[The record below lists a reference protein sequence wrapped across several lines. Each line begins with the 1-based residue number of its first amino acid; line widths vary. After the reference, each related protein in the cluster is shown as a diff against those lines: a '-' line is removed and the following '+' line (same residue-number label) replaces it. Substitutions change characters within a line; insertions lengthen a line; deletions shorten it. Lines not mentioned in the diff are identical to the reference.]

1 MKQFNVTLTLVLA
14 LSFTATSVL
23 AETAPAP
30 ATQTT
35 TVSQSST
42 TTETPT
48 STATTVTTTT
58 DTKTSSPAKGRK
70 GSSNAGVLAFGYYE
84 YSTFESLYVDFT
96 TDHITATGLGF
107 KGFYEYGLSERL
119 AVGGDLSFSYL
130 LDANFNTSLMSRS
143 FWNADVIG
151 AYYFTD
157 YDKTIQPYLAF
168 GAGVIFSDRGLTPV
182 IDLGGGAH
190 FKFGDSISL
199 KAELMGKSGVIHN
212 RVEAGL
218 GVAFHF

>member
-1 MKQFNVTLTLVLA
+1 MKSTKFALVLA
-14 LSFTATSVL
+14 LSLVSAQVFAEEAT
-23 AETAPAP
+23 
-30 ATQTT
+30 TQTT
-35 TVSQSST
+35 QTTQVAQS

-48 STATTVTTTT
+48 TTTDTTVTTTT
-58 DTKTSSPAKGRK
+58 TTTVESSKGRK
-70 GSSNAGVLAFGYYE
+70 GSSNGGVVAFGYYE

-96 TDHITATGLGF
+96 TDHVTASGLGF
-107 KGFYEYGLSERL
+107 RGFYEYGLADRL
-119 AVGGDLSFSYL
+119 AVGGDISFSYL

-143 FWNADVIG
+143 FWNLDVIG
-151 AYYFTD
+151 AYYFAD
-157 YDKTIQPYLAF
+157 YDKTIQPYVAF
-168 GAGVIFSDRGLTPV
+168 GGGVLFSDRGLSPV

-190 FKFGDSISL
+190 FKFSDSISL